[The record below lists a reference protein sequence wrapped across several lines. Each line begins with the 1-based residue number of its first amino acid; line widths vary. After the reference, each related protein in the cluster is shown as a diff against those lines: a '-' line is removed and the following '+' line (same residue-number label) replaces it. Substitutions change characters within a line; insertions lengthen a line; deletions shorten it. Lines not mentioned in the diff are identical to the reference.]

1 VLSKEQLFVSFKL
14 HDLFPR
20 VRVPTGFLLAAF
32 YFYYSDPS
40 WESLAAGG
48 SVALLGLMIRAW
60 ATGHLRKN
68 DRLAVSGPYAF
79 TRNPL
84 YFGSFLIGI
93 GFSLAGRDNDILIVF
108 LVCFA
113 VLYGP
118 VMQQEIETLKHL
130 FPEQYRS
137 YQENVPLFF
146 PRIRVPKGW
155 GDFSFERYTQNREY
169 QALLGFLSA
178 LAVLA
183 AKIHYLH
190 GRG

>member
-1 VLSKEQLFVSFKL
+1 VPFKS
-14 HDLFPR
+14 HDLFSR
-20 VRVPTGFLLAAF
+20 VRVPASFLLAAL
-32 YFYYSDPS
+32 YFYYSKPS
-40 WESLAAGG
+40 WKSLTVGG
-48 SVALLGLMIRAW
+48 SVAFLGLIIRAW

-68 DRLAVSGPYAF
+68 DRLAVSGPYAL

-93 GFSLAGRDNDILIVF
+93 GFSLAGCDSRILVVF

-118 VMQQEIETLKHL
+118 VMQGEIETLKHL
-130 FPEQYRS
+130 FAEQYSGYR
-137 YQENVPLFF
+137 QNVPLFF
-146 PRIRVPKGW
+146 PRLHMPEKLYE
-155 GDFSFERYTQNREY
+155 FSFARYMENREY
-169 QALLGFLSA
+169 QALLGFLAA
-178 LAVLA
+178 LTLLA